1 MKPFVRVL
9 QSLSPQVASRAEAWI
24 ETKPFT
30 EDNATVT
37 VASRAEAWI
46 ETIITAQKRAKTVV
60 ASRAEAWIE
69 TSRAFPLPTNW
80 AGRLPCGGVD

>member
-1 MKPFVRVL
+1 MKLFG
-9 QSLSPQVASRAEAWI
+9 
-24 ETKPFT
+24 
-30 EDNATVT
+30 NATGAGAST

-46 ETIITAQKRAKTVV
+46 ETRMDRGAQARGVV

-69 TSRAFPLPTNW
+69 TLRLDDLPLRP